1 MSVGSFPPRN
11 PSGVLLDQVKGF
23 LLEGLREGGIEVEE
37 AAIEV
42 RRERREFG
50 DVSAQLSKVCAQT
63 GKSVEELVSVLSP
76 RQLPSMLAAFS
87 VKNTFLNFT
96 VNLQEYS
103 KLVESSLFFYGDEYG
118 SVPSER
124 RLKIIVEHTSA
135 NPIHPLHIGHL
146 RNAILGDAL
155 ARLLRSRGHDV
166 RTHFYIDD
174 VGLQVTFAAL
184 GFRVAGSFERG
195 KPDHFVGDVYTMVN
209 LLLEVEKLKG
219 ELRSARDPGRVA
231 EINAKLS
238 EYTARLHEYSKRHPE
253 AFNKLV
259 DEVGRLS
266 QDIERVARSL
276 GERYEKSEEEAVRAI
291 RSVVERCLVGI
302 RQTLDRLGIRFDS
315 WDWESEITV
324 WSGATHRVIARLM
337 ETGLVETRDGALVFR
352 ADLLASDP
360 EIRRRAGIAEGLTV
374 TPMTLTRSDGTTLY
388 VTRDI
393 AYSEWK
399 LARADLV
406 VNVIAAEQTLA
417 QAQLRLALY
426 ALGHEDIGQRL
437 IHYSHEMVNLPGVR
451 MSSRRGV
458 YISADSLVDEAVGRA
473 KVEIEKRGLGTEEDA
488 ERVGIGAL
496 KFYFLSSSPSKVL
509 TFSWERVL
517 DFEQNSGP
525 FVQYSYVRAASIL
538 RKAAEQGYDL
548 EKVSLIDVGEEER
561 AVLLLVGDFP
571 DVVSRSADQLRP
583 DMITSY
589 LNQLAVEFNRYYD
602 TCPVLRAPTESKVV
616 TRLALVK
623 MVEVVL
629 RNGLRLLG
637 IEPPRRM

>member
-1 MSVGSFPPRN
+1 MSVGSLPPRN
-11 PSGVLLDQVKGF
+11 PLGVLLDQVRGF
-23 LLEGLREGGIEVEE
+23 LLEGLREGGIPVEE
-37 AAIEV
+37 TAIEV
-42 RRERREFG
+42 RRERRAFG
-50 DVSAQLSKVCAQT
+50 DVSAQLSKVCAQA
-63 GKSVEELVSVLSP
+63 GKSIEELVSVLSP
-76 RQLPSMLAAFS
+76 RRLPSMLAAYS
-87 VKNTFLNFT
+87 AKNTFLNFT
-96 VNLQEYS
+96 VNLKDYS
-103 KLVESSLFFYGDEYG
+103 KLVESSIFFYGDEYG
-118 SVPSER
+118 SVPSGK

-155 ARLLRSRGHDV
+155 ARLLRSRGHEV
-166 RTHFYIDD
+166 YTHFYVDD

-184 GFRVAGSFERG
+184 GYKVAGSYEKG

-209 LLLEVEKLKG
+209 LLLELEKLKS
-219 ELRSARDPGRVA
+219 ELRSTRDPSRVA
-231 EINAKLS
+231 EINAKIS
-238 EYTARLHEYSKRHPE
+238 EYTARLHEYSRKHPE

-259 DEVGRLS
+259 DEVGRLG
-266 QDIERVARSL
+266 QDIERAARSL
-276 GERYEKSEEEAVRAI
+276 GERYENFEEDAVKAI
-291 RSVVERCLVGI
+291 RSVVERCLAGI
-302 RQTLDRLGIRFDS
+302 KQTLDRLSIHFDS

-324 WSGATHRVIARLM
+324 WSGATQRVIEKLVK
-337 ETGLVETRDGALVFR
+337 TGLVETRDGALVFR
-352 ADLLASDP
+352 ADLLASDA
-360 EIRRRAGIAEGLTV
+360 EVRKKAGIAEGLVV

-417 QAQLRLALY
+417 QAQLRLALF
-426 ALGHEDIGQRL
+426 ALGYEDIGSRL
-437 IHYSHEMVNLPGVR
+437 VHYSHEMVSLPGVR

-458 YISADSLVDEAVGRA
+458 YISADSLIDEAVSRA
-473 KVEIEKRGLGTEEDA
+473 KAEIEKRGLGTHEDA

-525 FVQYSYVRAASIL
+525 FVQYSYVRAAGIL
-538 RKAAEQGYDL
+538 QKAAEQGYDL
-548 EKVSLIDVGEEER
+548 EKVSLIDAGEEER
-561 AVLLLVGDFP
+561 GVLLLLGDFP

-583 DMITSY
+583 DMVASY

-616 TRLALVK
+616 TRLALVR
-623 MVEVVL
+623 MVGIVL

-637 IEPPRRM
+637 IEPPKRM